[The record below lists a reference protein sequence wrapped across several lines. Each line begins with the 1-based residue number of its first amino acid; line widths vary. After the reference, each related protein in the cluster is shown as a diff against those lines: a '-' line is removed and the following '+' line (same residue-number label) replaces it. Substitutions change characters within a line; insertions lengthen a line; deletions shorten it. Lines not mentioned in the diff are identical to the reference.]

1 MPLDQSKTKE
11 NDVSFPRSCHQ
22 VHSKLLPGHRWS
34 LLQNKQERK
43 FFPISLSRSSV
54 RGKERCPSVCPLLP
68 PCIGWL
74 LTHTIRTAQSQHQGS
89 GGHPWKKAGHVQTV
103 GAMCPACQ
111 LKEWTPSSSF
121 LCVGNSS
128 LDSGI
133 RPKLLI
139 SPIPVLSKQFSESI
153 RNVFAALSTT
163 RTLAELALGPAL
175 PGSRAA

>member
-1 MPLDQSKTKE
+1 LDQSKTKE
-11 NDVSFPRSCHQ
+11 NDVSPTSPHRSCHQ
-22 VHSKLLPGHRWS
+22 GSTLTSYLDTDEAFFKTS
-34 LLQNKQERK
+34 RK
-43 FFPISLSRSSV
+43 ESFFSCLTRSF
-54 RGKERCPSVCPLLP
+54 RGKERCPSFCHPLI
-68 PCIGWL
+68 CIGWL

-89 GGHPWKKAGHVQTV
+89 GGHQWKKAGHVQKV
-103 GAMCPACQ
+103 GAMGPACQ

-139 SPIPVLSKQFSESI
+139 SPIPVLSKQFGEST

>member
-1 MPLDQSKTKE
+1 MDQSKTKE
-11 NDVSFPRSCHQ
+11 NDVSPTSPHRSCHQ
-22 VHSKLLPGHRWS
+22 GSTLTSYLDTDEAFFKTS
-34 LLQNKQERK
+34 RK
-43 FFPISLSRSSV
+43 ESFFSCLTRSF
-54 RGKERCPSVCPLLP
+54 RGKERCPSFCHPLT
-68 PCIGWL
+68 CIGWL

-89 GGHPWKKAGHVQTV
+89 GGHQWKKAGHVQKV
-103 GAMCPACQ
+103 GAMGPACQ

-139 SPIPVLSKQFSESI
+139 SPIPVLSKQFGEST

>member
-1 MPLDQSKTKE
+1 MDQSKTKE
-11 NDVSFPRSCHQ
+11 NDVSPTSPHRSCHQ
-22 VHSKLLPGHRWS
+22 GSTLTSYLDTDEAFFKTS
-34 LLQNKQERK
+34 RK
-43 FFPISLSRSSV
+43 ESFFSCLTRSF
-54 RGKERCPSVCPLLP
+54 RGKERCPSCHPLT
-68 PCIGWL
+68 CIGWL

-89 GGHPWKKAGHVQTV
+89 GGHQWKKAGHVQKV
-103 GAMCPACQ
+103 GAMGPACQ

-139 SPIPVLSKQFSESI
+139 SPIPVLSKQFGEST

>member
-1 MPLDQSKTKE
+1 MDQSKTKE
-11 NDVSFPRSCHQ
+11 NDVSPTSPHRSCHQ
-22 VHSKLLPGHRWS
+22 GSTLTSYLDTDEAFFKTS
-34 LLQNKQERK
+34 RK
-43 FFPISLSRSSV
+43 ESFFSCLTRSF
-54 RGKERCPSVCPLLP
+54 RGKERCPSFCHPLT
-68 PCIGWL
+68 CIGWL
-74 LTHTIRTAQSQHQGS
+74 LTHTIRTAQAQHQGS
-89 GGHPWKKAGHVQTV
+89 GGHQWKKAGHVQKA
-103 GAMCPACQ
+103 GAMGPACQ

-121 LCVGNSS
+121 LCAGNSS

-139 SPIPVLSKQFSESI
+139 SPIPVLSKQFGEST